1 MNKSLILNDKLNS
14 LLLLLAKRINNN
26 VEEWSVW
33 KFPERDKRNISDK
46 ESLIVICLIC
56 NDEIDMYYK
65 SISEHGLLHLK
76 EHNLLP
82 FI

>member
-33 KFPERDKRNISDK
+33 KFPERYKNDK

-56 NDEIDMYYK
+56 YDEIDMYYK